1 MKTDTAFRNS
11 SLENLFLKVV
21 VLGTSKH
28 WSYRTDLL
36 VFCLKF
42 GIIYLSVRQLV
53 LYNITNNYYKYFDI
67 YVYIYK
73 IYIIYIY
80 IYKAYIN
87 VHMKKFI

>member
-80 IYKAYIN
+80 IYIKHI
-87 VHMKKFI
+87 

>member
-80 IYKAYIN
+80 I
-87 VHMKKFI
+87 

>member
-53 LYNITNNYYKYFDI
+53 L
-67 YVYIYK
+67 
-73 IYIIYIY
+73 
-80 IYKAYIN
+80 
-87 VHMKKFI
+87 

>member
-36 VFCLKF
+36 VFSLKF

-80 IYKAYIN
+80 I
-87 VHMKKFI
+87 

>member
-42 GIIYLSVRQLV
+42 GIIYLSVRQLL

-67 YVYIYK
+67 YVYIYIK
-73 IYIIYIY
+73 YI
-80 IYKAYIN
+80 
-87 VHMKKFI
+87 

>member
-11 SLENLFLKVV
+11 SLEKLFLKVV
-21 VLGTSKH
+21 VPGTSKH

-53 LYNITNNYYKYFDI
+53 LYNITNDYDKYFDI
-67 YVYIYK
+67 YVYI
-73 IYIIYIY
+73 
-80 IYKAYIN
+80 
-87 VHMKKFI
+87 

>member
-21 VLGTSKH
+21 VPGTSKH

-42 GIIYLSVRQLV
+42 GIIYLSVRQLL

-80 IYKAYIN
+80 I
-87 VHMKKFI
+87 

>member
-67 YVYIYK
+67 YVYIYIK
-73 IYIIYIY
+73 YI
-80 IYKAYIN
+80 
-87 VHMKKFI
+87 

>member
-21 VLGTSKH
+21 VPGTSKH

-80 IYKAYIN
+80 I
-87 VHMKKFI
+87 

>member
-11 SLENLFLKVV
+11 SLEKLFLKVV
-21 VLGTSKH
+21 VPGTSKH

-42 GIIYLSVRQLV
+42 GIIYLSVRQLL

-80 IYKAYIN
+80 I
-87 VHMKKFI
+87 

>member
-11 SLENLFLKVV
+11 SLEKLFLKVV
-21 VLGTSKH
+21 VPGTSKH

-53 LYNITNNYYKYFDI
+53 LYNITNDYYKYFDI
-67 YVYIYK
+67 YVYI
-73 IYIIYIY
+73 
-80 IYKAYIN
+80 
-87 VHMKKFI
+87 